1 MEFLIKFKDDM
12 LENGDATN
20 ILSIIWYVCILTM
33 GSELCTCGG
42 EERMKMGAC

>member
-20 ILSIIWYVCILTM
+20 IHSIIWYAFLPWDQNCVLVD
-33 GSELCTCGG
+33 G